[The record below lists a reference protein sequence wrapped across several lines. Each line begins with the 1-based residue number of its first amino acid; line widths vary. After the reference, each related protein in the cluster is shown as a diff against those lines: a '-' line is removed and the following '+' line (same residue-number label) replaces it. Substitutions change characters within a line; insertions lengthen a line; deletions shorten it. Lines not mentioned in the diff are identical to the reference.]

1 MNIWFCIA
9 FSIFIIIIIVL
20 LIKRYWMEKSLQQ
33 ITIDLKSILE
43 SDTNNLLTTSL
54 LINKKIKSLI
64 KNLNEAL
71 MELRKQRLQYENG
84 NQELK
89 KSVANISHDLRTPL
103 TVISG
108 YMDLLKK
115 EKTNEKQKSY
125 INIIDKKTNEL
136 IFLTNQLSDYSKCID
151 IGKNITKEQCC
162 MNDILEEVL
171 ASYYNMFNE
180 KNMKPEVIICEKKI
194 YRNINKNMLIRIF
207 ENLISNILKYGENEC
222 KIELDNCGIITF
234 LNKTNNVDETTIK
247 KVFDRYYTLENIKK
261 NTGLGLSI
269 AKQLIE
275 LNNGTVVAKYIK
287 SYFIVQIE
295 FR

>member
-1 MNIWFCIA
+1 
-9 FSIFIIIIIVL
+9 
-20 LIKRYWMEKSLQQ
+20 
-33 ITIDLKSILE
+33 
-43 SDTNNLLTTSL
+43 
-54 LINKKIKSLI
+54 
-64 KNLNEAL
+64 
-71 MELRKQRLQYENG
+71 
-84 NQELK
+84 
-89 KSVANISHDLRTPL
+89 
-103 TVISG
+103 
-108 YMDLLKK
+108 
-115 EKTNEKQKSY
+115 
-125 INIIDKKTNEL
+125 
-136 IFLTNQLSDYSKCID
+136 
-151 IGKNITKEQCC
+151 